1 MRKNHS
7 LRKFFFRTFGSF
19 VCEGGAVMD
28 IIEEHPVLETNYFK
42 RHSKVQFFFDGRRM
56 EGYEGQPIA
65 MALHANGVR
74 VYRETPEMKRPR
86 GFFCAIG
93 KCSSCF
99 MVVDGTPNV
108 RTCVTPLVSGMKIET
123 QYGKGSV
130 LTRQG
135 WRK

>member
-1 MRKNHS
+1 ME
-7 LRKFFFRTFGSF
+7 L
-19 VCEGGAVMD
+19 
-28 IIEEHPVLETNYFK
+28 IEEHPVLDTDYFK
-42 RHSKVQFFFDGRRM
+42 RRAKVEFTFDGKRL

-74 VYRETPEMKRPR
+74 IYRETPEMKRTR

-108 RTCVTPLVSGMKIET
+108 RTCVTPLAAGMKVET
-123 QYGKGSV
+123 QQGKGRV
-130 LTRQG
+130 TITPMVG
-135 WRK
+135 K

>member
-1 MRKNHS
+1 
-7 LRKFFFRTFGSF
+7 
-19 VCEGGAVMD
+19 MD
-28 IIEEHPVLETNYFK
+28 LIEQHPVLETDYFK
-42 RHSKVQFFFDGRRM
+42 RRSKVEFFFDGRLM

-74 VYRETPEMKRPR
+74 IYRETPEMKRPR

-108 RTCVTPLVSGMKIET
+108 RTCVTPLVSGMKVET
-123 QYGKGSV
+123 QHGKGRVMAS
-130 LTRQG
+130 QSAG
-135 WRK
+135 E